1 MSFLTDDLLLEWM
14 NLYNFLDVITCTY
27 NNSIIATKES
37 PQNIYDFP
45 TPMFVFVFNR
55 GGIKSNGS

>member
-1 MSFLTDDLLLEWM
+1 M

-27 NNSIIATKES
+27 NNSIIATTES
-37 PQNIYDFP
+37 PQNLYDFP